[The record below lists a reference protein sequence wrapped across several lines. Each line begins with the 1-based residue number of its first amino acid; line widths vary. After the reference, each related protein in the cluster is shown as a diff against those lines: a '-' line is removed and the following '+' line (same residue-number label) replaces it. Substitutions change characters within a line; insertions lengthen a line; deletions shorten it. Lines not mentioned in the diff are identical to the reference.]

1 MRLQPGEEPPKS
13 LPKVATEE
21 KQTNGVP
28 PPAQLDPI
36 SPFSQP
42 PAPPPQQPLPE
53 KPGVTRFPV
62 PVPNT
67 PELPNQPALKR
78 ADTERSRSALNSP
91 TRAESGQIISL
102 VEALKIKT
110 HELDSKVD
118 YIKSLEVDL
127 AREKQ
132 RREIAEKKL
141 SGDRLTRPNYD
152 SNGAVEEEAFE
163 PPLDS
168 METMEHGMP
177 NGYVA
182 DDGNEKALSRSASTS
197 TIRNDKDLGRPN
209 EDASGLAARLQA
221 QLDLRIR
228 EMNEMK
234 ILMESYRQRTE
245 KAEEGRRSLA
255 EMVENIRAGGDKS
268 AIPAMNDDD
277 PTLVDS
283 QANGSIMSTKP
294 TQSRDLDRS
303 SSFAQLAHRQPN
315 GSAATGNLHSEIE
328 KTVSNVLQ
336 QHQREW
342 GGPGG
347 GGRML
352 QSAPYVSMVGVVL
365 IGVGI
370 MTWLNGWQPGG
381 DK

>member
-1 MRLQPGEEPPKS
+1 MS
-13 LPKVATEE
+13 
-21 KQTNGVP
+21 
-28 PPAQLDPI
+28 
-36 SPFSQP
+36 
-42 PAPPPQQPLPE
+42 
-53 KPGVTRFPV
+53 
-62 PVPNT
+62 
-67 PELPNQPALKR
+67 
-78 ADTERSRSALNSP
+78 SP
-91 TRAESGQIISL
+91 TRAESGQIVSL

-110 HELDSKVD
+110 HELDSKID

-132 RREIAEKKL
+132 RREIAERKL
-141 SGDRLTRPNYD
+141 SSDRLTRPD
-152 SNGAVEEEAFE
+152 HESNGAVDEEAFE

-168 METMEHGMP
+168 MEMMEHGMP

-182 DDGNEKALSRSASTS
+182 DNGDEKALSRSASTS
-197 TIRNDKDLGRPN
+197 TLRSAENSGRST

-221 QLDLRIR
+221 QLDLRNK

-234 ILMESYRQRTE
+234 MLMESYRQRTE
-245 KAEEGRRSLA
+245 EAEEGQRSLA
-255 EMVENIRAGGDKS
+255 EMVENIRAGRDKS
-268 AIPAMNDDD
+268 AISVNNDDD
-277 PTLVDS
+277 HILVS
-283 QANGSIMSTKP
+283 TQANGSIMSTKAVQLQDP
-294 TQSRDLDRS
+294 DRS
-303 SSFAQLAHRQPN
+303 PSSSQLAHRQPN
-315 GSAATGNLHSEIE
+315 GSAAVGNLHSEIE

-347 GGRML
+347 GGRMV